1 MMVMSIRSR
10 RESQFVPLCTVPLQ
24 VGFELLNYNVED
36 GDVLEVCAT
45 LFQPTEVG
53 ATILEDPVQV
63 TVTSSSMDATGM
75 PLLLSFP

>member
-1 MMVMSIRSR
+1 MSKLGG
-10 RESQFVPLCTVPLQ
+10 ESQFLPLCTVPLQ
-24 VGFELLNYNVED
+24 VGFELLSYNVED

-45 LFQPTEVG
+45 LSQPTEGG

>member
-1 MMVMSIRSR
+1 VIVISTRIR
-10 RESQFVPLCTVPLQ
+10 RESQFVPLYTVPLQ

-45 LFQPTEVG
+45 LFQPTEGG

-63 TVTSSSMDATGM
+63 TVTSSSMEATGM
-75 PLLLSFP
+75 PLLLNFP